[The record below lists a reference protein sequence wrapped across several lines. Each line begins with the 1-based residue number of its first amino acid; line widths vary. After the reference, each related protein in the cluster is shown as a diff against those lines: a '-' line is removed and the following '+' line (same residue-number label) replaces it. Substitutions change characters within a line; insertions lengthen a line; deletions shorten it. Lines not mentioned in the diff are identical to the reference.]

1 MNEAVCPLFSVLLV
15 DDEAPWLRSLSMT
28 LEGPGAINNIILCGD
43 SRQVMAILD
52 EREVGLVLLDLTMPH
67 LSGEELLR
75 MIAQEHP
82 EIAVIVMSG
91 MNQIETAVSCMKLGA
106 FDYLVKTVEEDRIL
120 DSVRRAIRMQELQR
134 ENREM
139 RSRFLNDRLEHPEAF
154 ADIVT
159 NNKTMRSA
167 FQYIEAVAKSTQ
179 PILITGESGVGKELV
194 ARAVHTLS
202 RGRGPLVSVN
212 VAGLDD
218 NVFADTLFGHTKGAF
233 TGANEARSGMV
244 EQAAEGTLFLD
255 EIGDLSLL
263 SQVKLLRLLQEGEYY
278 PLGSDMPRQLKAR
291 IVVATHQDLA
301 EKRAA
306 GQFRKDLFY
315 RLRAHHV
322 HLPPLRE
329 RGDDLP
335 LLLDHFLEEEL
346 PAHVVVLPDGEDPD
360 SFMRKFGV
368 GAFEERVESSVPV
381 FEYFMREQ
389 CRQSDS
395 GSVEGK
401 VKILGE
407 LVPRLEKMANP
418 LERDL
423 YIREVSRFIGVEED
437 ILLKRVK
444 RKGEP
449 LPQSAPSFR
458 KEKGKSGIGAEEMLL
473 SLMGK
478 FPDVAE
484 KVREFGIS
492 LLFREDLIPVAEN
505 IIFQVSTNSEI
516 DWPKTLELVNSP
528 EERSRLASLFVDD
541 RHLEEIDAE
550 KAFDQCRLALERAAL
565 REMKALA
572 RELAAAEAGSDH
584 YFELLGKIDSLRNR
598 KSRLS

>member
-335 LLLDHFLEEEL
+335 LLLDHFLEEAAQALGKKKPTYPKEL
-346 PAHVVVLPDGEDPD
+346 LTLLANYSFPGNLRELRSMAYDAVSVHTSRMLSMNTFIRAMEEQGGEPRKDAAATDHKIFSDWEQLPSLGEVVDQFVAEVMRRSDNNQTIAARVLGISQPAL
-360 SFMRKFGV
+360 SKRLKQL
-368 GAFEERVESSVPV
+368 R
-381 FEYFMREQ
+381 
-389 CRQSDS
+389 RQS
-395 GSVEGK
+395 
-401 VKILGE
+401 
-407 LVPRLEKMANP
+407 
-418 LERDL
+418 
-423 YIREVSRFIGVEED
+423 
-437 ILLKRVK
+437 
-444 RKGEP
+444 
-449 LPQSAPSFR
+449 
-458 KEKGKSGIGAEEMLL
+458 
-473 SLMGK
+473 
-478 FPDVAE
+478 
-484 KVREFGIS
+484 
-492 LLFREDLIPVAEN
+492 
-505 IIFQVSTNSEI
+505 
-516 DWPKTLELVNSP
+516 
-528 EERSRLASLFVDD
+528 
-541 RHLEEIDAE
+541 
-550 KAFDQCRLALERAAL
+550 
-565 REMKALA
+565 
-572 RELAAAEAGSDH
+572 
-584 YFELLGKIDSLRNR
+584 
-598 KSRLS
+598 

>member
-1 MNEAVCPLFSVLLV
+1 MNGGSSPSFGILLV
-15 DDEAPWLRSLSMT
+15 DDEVAWLRSLSIT
-28 LEGPGAINNIILCGD
+28 LERSAGLTHLVSCQDP
-43 SRQVMAILD
+43 RRVMEILD
-52 EREVGLVLLDLTMPH
+52 GHDIGVVLLDLTMPH
-67 LSGEELLR
+67 LSGEDVLQR
-75 MIAQEHP
+75 IADDHP
-82 EIAVIVMSG
+82 DVSVIVVSG
-91 MNQIETAVSCMKLGA
+91 MNQVETAVRCVKLGA
-106 FDYLVKTVEEDRIL
+106 FDYFVKTDEEDRL
-120 DSVRRAIRMQELQR
+120 VAGVLRAVRMQELQR

-335 LLLDHFLEEEL
+335 LLLDHFLEEAAQALGKKKPTYPKEL
-346 PAHVVVLPDGEDPD
+346 LTLLANYSFPGNLRELRSMAYDAVSVHTSRMLSMNTFIRAMEEQGGEPRKDAAATDHKIFSDWEQLPSLGEVVDQFVAEVMRRSDNNQTIAARVLGISQPAL
-360 SFMRKFGV
+360 SKRLKQL
-368 GAFEERVESSVPV
+368 R
-381 FEYFMREQ
+381 
-389 CRQSDS
+389 RQS
-395 GSVEGK
+395 
-401 VKILGE
+401 
-407 LVPRLEKMANP
+407 
-418 LERDL
+418 
-423 YIREVSRFIGVEED
+423 
-437 ILLKRVK
+437 
-444 RKGEP
+444 
-449 LPQSAPSFR
+449 
-458 KEKGKSGIGAEEMLL
+458 
-473 SLMGK
+473 
-478 FPDVAE
+478 
-484 KVREFGIS
+484 
-492 LLFREDLIPVAEN
+492 
-505 IIFQVSTNSEI
+505 
-516 DWPKTLELVNSP
+516 
-528 EERSRLASLFVDD
+528 
-541 RHLEEIDAE
+541 
-550 KAFDQCRLALERAAL
+550 
-565 REMKALA
+565 
-572 RELAAAEAGSDH
+572 
-584 YFELLGKIDSLRNR
+584 
-598 KSRLS
+598 